1 MNILLAMIVW
11 YFPGWLRTQEVQEGV
26 VPALEATFPGA
37 EVVFKSWDGDT
48 LWPLATKHADEAAD
62 KFVAEI
68 AALPPEKRD
77 ELVLVGHSL
86 GGRIVTRVA
95 SRLGAKGLAVRE
107 VVLMGAA
114 IPLKD
119 QEVSGVGK
127 GSRLPVLAICNP
139 QDVTLRYVY
148 AALGLEWSAAFGA
161 NGAVEKLANVTEVV
175 VPTSLVKE
183 TPIDSVW
190 GKSEKLKEIA
200 NHHALFYL
208 ACLKKTIEGEPLPKE
223 DMVVQDFITVE
234 APVMDRE
241 IWWDVLDT
249 RNGWKLER
257 NKVTGHARILD
268 PKKIRRAWG
277 TVPNMTAAFAKLAAS
292 SRSVGGR
299 CLARGLFEGSD
310 EEGGVAV
317 AAAGGDLGER
327 EVRSV
332 EELLRGGDAAAGDL
346 GPRAASE
353 FGCKKPIQ
361 ADARDLQ
368 GGGDLRGTEGT

>member
-37 EVVFKSWDGDT
+37 EIVFKSWDGDT
-48 LWPLATKHADEAAD
+48 LWPLATRHADDAAD

-119 QEVSGVGK
+119 PEVSGVGK

-148 AALGLEWSAAFGA
+148 AAFGLEWSAAFGA

-175 VPTSLVKE
+175 VPASLVKA
-183 TPIDSVW
+183 TPIDSAW
-190 GKSEKLKEIA
+190 GKSETLKEIA
-200 NHHALFYL
+200 NHHVRFYL
-208 ACLKKTIEGEPLPKE
+208 ACLQKTIEGEPLPKE

-234 APVMDRE
+234 TQVMDLE
-241 IWWDVLDT
+241 IWWDVLET

-268 PKKIRRAWG
+268 PKKVRRAWG
-277 TVPNMTAAFAKLAAS
+277 TVPNMTAAFAKLAAT
-292 SRSVGGR
+292 
-299 CLARGLFEGSD
+299 
-310 EEGGVAV
+310 EE
-317 AAAGGDLGER
+317 
-327 EVRSV
+327 
-332 EELLRGGDAAAGDL
+332 
-346 GPRAASE
+346 
-353 FGCKKPIQ
+353 
-361 ADARDLQ
+361 
-368 GGGDLRGTEGT
+368 